1 MGVRVDMS
9 VRRHFRSQTNNGR
22 TDHGIFQLADSG
34 RRKIR
39 VMHHGHR
46 KKNHSRSPLTPHSS
60 SRSIAP
66 ESRKEGTD
74 NYRLFLHNTT
84 DQQMRDGF
92 PHRSSRKQDQEPP
105 QPAAMAPAVDA
116 SSMKS
121 RPIPQSSNISHSPL
135 SAATRATGN
144 GQGVRLKR
152 GAGRWRMAPLSSRI
166 YRSRM
171 CSSSMASDKLNTGE
185 KQISCCSSTLHQ

>member
-39 VMHHGHR
+39 VMHPGHR
-46 KKNHSRSPLTPHSS
+46 KKIHSRSPLTPHSS

-74 NYRLFLHNTT
+74 NYRLFLPNPTEPI
-84 DQQMRDGF
+84 MRDGF
-92 PHRSSRKQDQEPP
+92 PHRSSRRQDQEPP
-105 QPAAMAPAVDA
+105 QPAARAPDVDA
-116 SSMKS
+116 SYMKS
-121 RPIPQSSNISHSPL
+121 RPIPKPS
-135 SAATRATGN
+135 
-144 GQGVRLKR
+144 
-152 GAGRWRMAPLSSRI
+152 
-166 YRSRM
+166 
-171 CSSSMASDKLNTGE
+171 
-185 KQISCCSSTLHQ
+185 KQPHPNN